1 MSEACNTTGSA
12 TVGAITA
19 HSDMKTLIDVTPR
32 AVEKLKAFM
41 QSENKVGYGLR
52 VAVLPGGCSGSTYS
66 LTFEKAGLE
75 SDIKLEFHGVSVFV
89 DKMSEPMLQ
98 GSTIDYVESLQGAG
112 FTVNN
117 PNVSGGCGCGKSFS

>member
-41 QSENKVGYGLR
+41 QSENKV
-52 VAVLPGGCSGSTYS
+52 
-66 LTFEKAGLE
+66 
-75 SDIKLEFHGVSVFV
+75 
-89 DKMSEPMLQ
+89 
-98 GSTIDYVESLQGAG
+98 
-112 FTVNN
+112 
-117 PNVSGGCGCGKSFS
+117 